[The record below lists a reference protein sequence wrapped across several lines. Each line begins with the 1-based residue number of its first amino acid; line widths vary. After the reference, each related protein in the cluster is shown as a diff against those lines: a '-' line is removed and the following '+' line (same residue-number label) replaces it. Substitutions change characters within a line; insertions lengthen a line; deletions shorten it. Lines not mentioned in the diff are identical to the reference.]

1 MKAIIF
7 LKKNIIFFFLYSF
20 LIFTIFFDLLFS
32 KHKYDYTFFIKS
44 KETLNKITENLYQQN
59 IINNKFL
66 FKLFVRITFAEKKL
80 KAGEYKFY
88 NDNIF
93 EIISKLKKGDV
104 YLRKL
109 TIPEGLST
117 KEIIEIIKNE
127 DGIYVDNSIN
137 FEEIK
142 EGELFPSTYFYAY
155 GTNYNIIINNMKKR
169 MKLILESAW
178 KNRDENLNLNNYN
191 EVLILASIIEKET
204 SLNYEKPIIAQ
215 VFLKRLKLNMK
226 LQSDPT
232 VIYGMKKEI
241 DNTMKEI
248 NLKHDSKFNTYLYY
262 GLPIGPI
269 CNPGED
275 SIVAA
280 TKPNLGDFLYFVA
293 DGKGGH
299 NFSNNFKEHLLNI
312 DKLRKYKQ

>member
-1 MKAIIF
+1 M
-7 LKKNIIFFFLYSF
+7 
-20 LIFTIFFDLLFS
+20 
-32 KHKYDYTFFIKS
+32 
-44 KETLNKITENLYQQN
+44 
-59 IINNKFL
+59 

-169 MKLILESAW
+169 MKLILEKAW

-248 NLKHDSKFNTYLYY
+248 DLKHDSKFNTYLYY

>member
-169 MKLILESAW
+169 MKLILEKAW

-248 NLKHDSKFNTYLYY
+248 DLKHDSKFNTYLYY

>member
-7 LKKNIIFFFLYSF
+7 LKKNIIFFFFYYL

-169 MKLILESAW
+169 MKLILEKAW

-248 NLKHDSKFNTYLYY
+248 DLKHDSKFNTYLYY

-275 SIVAA
+275 AIVAA